1 MSTIHAVKR
10 HGVHAGA
17 KAGKPEPNANRQKH
31 CHFELS

>member
-17 KAGKPEPNANRQKH
+17 KAGKPEPNRQKH